1 MIKTSV
7 SHLAAGLVGIA
18 ALSATGVTMASPASA
33 RYVCKDFIPKKG
45 YVVQQWGETWS
56 WTTIDNKD
64 GTWSVGAR
72 IVGMPPGGGVTNM
85 YLSCVV
91 RKSGDSW
98 RLESLSRLQ

>member
-7 SHLAAGLVGIA
+7 RHLAAGLLGIA
-18 ALSATGVTMASPASA
+18 ALSAAGVTMASPASA
-33 RYVCKDFIPKKG
+33 RYVCKDFIPKRG
-45 YVVQQWGETWS
+45 YVVHQWGETWN

-72 IVGMPPGGGVTNM
+72 IVGMSPGGGVTNM